1 MKRLF
6 NNKEEFID
14 WISYYKTSKFY
25 VNSYEEEEPLNYPC
39 VVIYNETEN
48 FNSYKDNLDYEFVY
62 LEDFNNK

>member
-6 NNKEEFID
+6 DNKEEFID
-14 WISYYKTSKFY
+14 WISYYKTGKFY
-25 VNSYEEEEPLNYPC
+25 VNSYEEETPLNYPC

-62 LEDFNNK
+62 LEDFKNK

>member
-6 NNKEEFID
+6 DNKEEFID
-14 WISYYKTSKFY
+14 WINGYNNMFY

-48 FNSYKDNLDYEFVY
+48 FNSYIDNLDYEFVY
-62 LEDFNNK
+62 LEDFKNK

>member
-6 NNKEEFID
+6 DNKEEFID

-39 VVIYNETEN
+39 VVIY
-48 FNSYKDNLDYEFVY
+48 L
-62 LEDFNNK
+62 